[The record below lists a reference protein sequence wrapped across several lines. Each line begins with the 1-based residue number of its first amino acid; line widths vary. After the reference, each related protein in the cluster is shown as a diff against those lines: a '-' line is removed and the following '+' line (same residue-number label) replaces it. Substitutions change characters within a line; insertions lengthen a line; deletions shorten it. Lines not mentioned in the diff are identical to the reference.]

1 MNTYVDFVNLKNIA
15 KDIWNLLGN
24 YDKDAIYE
32 DYGVIGFLERV
43 ASILH
48 IDIGM
53 FMDDEITCIIDYIM
67 DEDNIF

>member
-15 KDIWNLLGN
+15 RDIWNLLGN
-24 YDKDAIYE
+24 YDKDAIYD
-32 DYGVIGFLERV
+32 DYGVIGFIELV

-53 FMDDEITCIIDYIM
+53 FTDEEITRIIDYIM